1 MAYIL
6 AIESSTKNCSVALFK
21 DGDCLALKEEVGEQF
36 IHSEKLHLFIDQL
49 LKNQNF
55 KVKDLDAI
63 AVGAGPGSYTG
74 LRIGLSS
81 AKGLAFALSIPLI
94 SANSLEIL
102 GHQLLKQENLASNAV
117 LHPMI
122 DARRM
127 EVFTASYNNKG
138 EELTK
143 VEAQIITEDLY
154 RGDKSLHYFFGD
166 GAAKFASIFS
176 GENYFF
182 PDLSYPSALALG
194 EIAFQKYAISNFEDL
209 AYFEPLYVKNFQAI
223 KPKKLL

>member
-1 MAYIL
+1 MANIL

-21 DGDCLALKEEVGEQF
+21 HGTCLVLKEEIGEQF
-36 IHSEKLHLFIDQL
+36 IHSEKLHVFIDEV
-49 LKNQNF
+49 LKSQNF
-55 KVKDLDAI
+55 AAKNLDAI

-81 AKGLAFALSIPLI
+81 AKGLAFALKLPLI

-102 GHQLLKQENLASNAV
+102 AHQLLKQENIPKDGI

-127 EVFTASYNNKG
+127 EVYTASYNCDLQ
-138 EELTK
+138 ELSK
-143 VEAQIITEDLY
+143 VEAQIINEDIY
-154 RGDKSLHYFFGD
+154 QDAKPRYFFGD
-166 GAAKFASIFS
+166 GASKFEQVFQN
-176 GENYFF
+176 ENYVF
-182 PDLSYPSALALG
+182 PQLYYPTALALG
-194 EIAFQKYAISNFEDL
+194 EIAVSKYARKDFEDL
-209 AYFEPLYVKNFQAI
+209 AYFEPLYVKNFQAG